1 MPSKPIRGAMI
12 ALPRRSTEAPDDRVT
27 PFGKFTG
34 WLYREGY
41 RQWAKENPNHYP
53 DLAAFAAWAKA
64 TGEKTATTANKRAL
78 GWPLAQRRGDQCH
91 GGRAAPGRRN
101 HGPDIRTMNR
111 LQAKPLKLAMFPGER
126 DVEGGVEKDGQQ
138 PHHEGRGARGHGRDL
153 LREEQLKEPGVRVC
167 STTAGL

>member
-53 DLAAFAAWAKA
+53 DLAAFAAFWRRRPARRPPPLRTSEHSAGRWRSEEEISDMEAELPPDVLLEIAEMEAGGTEAEASPKPKSYEPRA
-64 TGEKTATTANKRAL
+64 GRPNYESVAGQAPEAGDVPGRERRGRRCGKRRTAT
-78 GWPLAQRRGDQCH
+78 
-91 GGRAAPGRRN
+91 
-101 HGPDIRTMNR
+101 
-111 LQAKPLKLAMFPGER
+111 
-126 DVEGGVEKDGQQ
+126 
-138 PHHEGRGARGHGRDL
+138 
-153 LREEQLKEPGVRVC
+153 
-167 STTAGL
+167 SS

>member
-1 MPSKPIRGAMI
+1 MEDEQSGDHGRAPRWLLPEARTVLQAQRKEIMVPSKPIRGAMI

-78 GWPLAQRRGDQCH
+78 GWPLAQRRGDQ
-91 GGRAAPGRRN
+91 
-101 HGPDIRTMNR
+101 
-111 LQAKPLKLAMFPGER
+111 
-126 DVEGGVEKDGQQ
+126 
-138 PHHEGRGARGHGRDL
+138 
-153 LREEQLKEPGVRVC
+153 
-167 STTAGL
+167 